1 MNIEDAPRLAGE
13 HLRCRFCRSVMRFP
27 MQTNLLGVKSGLF
40 WLAVALATVASS
52 GNAAIIVSING
63 MDNPDLAAS
72 WNVPDVGWLYTP
84 PFSYAFT
91 SIGTKFGSADGRIV
105 NAEIFSGAPGA
116 LVLLGAGGLIPG
128 AGTFAS
134 TTSFPIVNLI
144 AGATYFIGFQN
155 VEGLLVNFTGYEDP
169 QATNLGGVYY
179 DFDSSNTFSLGP
191 EGGCC
196 SAVGQPIIE
205 FVTAQSISSVP
216 GPIAGAGLPGL
227 ILASGGL
234 LGWWRRRQKI
244 A

>member
-72 WNVPDVGWLYTP
+72 WNVPDVGWLYSP

-116 LVLLGAGGLIPG
+116 LVLLGAGFQSRGAELII
-128 AGTFAS
+128 
-134 TTSFPIVNLI
+134 TSE
-144 AGATYFIGFQN
+144 IG
-155 VEGLLVNFTGYEDP
+155 Y
-169 QATNLGGVYY
+169 
-179 DFDSSNTFSLGP
+179 
-191 EGGCC
+191 
-196 SAVGQPIIE
+196 
-205 FVTAQSISSVP
+205 
-216 GPIAGAGLPGL
+216 
-227 ILASGGL
+227 
-234 LGWWRRRQKI
+234 
-244 A
+244 